1 MFRRWFEGA
10 SKGYRRVF
18 EGIGHFWR
26 YQRLADRPRCTPS
39 TQVLG
44 QRAGLAGMQ
53 YPQFDRFPWR
63 EFIVASRRARL
74 ICLDEFGQCCCGDR
88 PAAGPGAVGR
98 PALAGA
104 VEPAPRAGP
113 CRRGAGGVQG
123 GHGRGD
129 LCQVRAATRWR
140 RAGLDQIA
148 GTWSSVVLLAV
159 LFSGLLPWG
168 FQGFTSTAGQFRVGH
183 GGVSPRHRCCAVAAE
198 PAAGLV

>member
-113 CRRGAGGVQG
+113 CRRGARGVQG

-129 LCQVRAATRWR
+129 LCQVRELYAGEGALGPNRRDLGFGGAAG
-140 RAGLDQIA
+140 RAVQWLAAVGLP
-148 GTWSSVVLLAV
+148 GVR
-159 LFSGLLPWG
+159 
-168 FQGFTSTAGQFRVGH
+168 STVGQFRVVH
-183 GGVSPRHRCCAVAAE
+183 GGVSPRHHCCAVAAE